1 MKRIEIDGVSMAVVE
16 PVMTYT
22 VDYESSRTRMAVWS
36 AADGGQ
42 VGKATDRRRAVKELL
57 KKLGINELA
66 SSDFIVRADF
76 SQLAPLLAGA
86 VMAAVQSEAIAVD
99 ERRDS
104 AKRSEQMEKENRVTF
119 ALHMKEHGWS
129 GDQITEQVRIHDT
142 FVEVYGS
149 FDGAFK
155 TTTYRIR
162 KSGSINWK
170 LVAQKVADLL
180 DYRARKQTEEVQK
193 EHARA
198 ATRKFAVG
206 LGLAKFIPNDFNGE
220 LVYRM
225 SPGAIIDSWGAMS
238 LVVKF
243 SRETIEAQP
252 EKIREAVETL
262 LAAGLLRKPRG

>member
-16 PVMTYT
+16 PVMACE
-22 VDYESSRTRMAVWS
+22 VDYTGGRTGLLVWS

-42 VGKATDRRRAVKELL
+42 VGKDMNRGRAVKELL
-57 KKLGINELA
+57 KKLGVNVLA
-66 SSDFIVRADF
+66 SSDFIVRENL
-76 SQLAPLLAGA
+76 SQLPTNSADRI
-86 VMAAVQSEAIAVD
+86 MAAIQSEAIAVD

-104 AKRSEQMEKENRVTF
+104 AKRSEQLEKENRVTF

-142 FVEVYGS
+142 FVDVYGS
-149 FDGAFK
+149 FDGAYTTK
-155 TTTYRIR
+155 TYKVR
-162 KSGSINWK
+162 KGGSINWK
-170 LVAQKVADLL
+170 LVAKRVADIL

-198 ATRKFAVG
+198 ATEAFAMG